1 MTPVLEQATL
11 RRNLVL
17 VRREPP
23 SLTLREIGYGYR
35 PGQSL
40 ALSMIAHSLALVA
53 IVFFGRFMVLQPT
66 IVVRPQLNL
75 AQSRDI
81 LVLPT
86 LGGGSEGSG
95 RTGGGKGSAEKAS
108 SGLRAR
114 SQRGFAYPGPQP
126 LVSNPAGATLGI
138 QTILQPSLENL
149 PRTRRY
155 LPLPNIVQP
164 PSSTASELGQA
175 KAALVVK
182 AEKLSL
188 PQPAETPIA
197 APKITLP
204 AVANGKIANLVETK
218 PELPQR
224 AVPDPV
230 DASEVPGGR
239 KNQDGMLVLNAVA
252 PPPDVSGKIP
262 RLEERSLFAV
272 APGEATIIAA
282 PGAGTKAGGQSRM
295 AAGTGSP
302 TDNPT
307 GDTLAESPAGGGSTN
322 PSANPGSNSGRTA
335 SGAGSGGRYGSGQGS
350 GVNSASNASGTG
362 RGASSSPGV
371 GVGAATGRGSGT
383 GAGSAPGGGGFP
395 GISIQGGRYS
405 NGNTGSMMAK
415 AEPRHPTTY
424 NANIVATASSGGGLP
439 DLGLGVF
446 HNEKVYTVFVDMR
459 ATDEDHAPSWI
470 LQYAVQQPPPG
481 DPDANGRTRINGVP
495 TPPYAMLK
503 EIPEFAPELLR
514 KYSHKVIVASA
525 IMDTSGKLEQV
536 SIPQNS
542 EDALVGPLLAALSHW
557 LFQPAQID
565 GQPVSLKVLLGIRFS
580 APR

>member
-1 MTPVLEQATL
+1 MTPVLEQAPP
-11 RRNLVL
+11 RRNV
-17 VRREPP
+17 VRIRREPP

-35 PGQSL
+35 PGRSL
-40 ALSMIAHSLALVA
+40 ALSIIAHSLALLA
-53 IVFFGRFMVLQPT
+53 IVSFGRYVVLQPT
-66 IVVRPQLNL
+66 IIVNPQLEL
-75 AQSRDI
+75 SRSHDI
-81 LVLPT
+81 LILPT

-138 QTILQPSLENL
+138 QTILQPSIENL

-188 PQPAETPIA
+188 PQPTETPIA
-197 APKITLP
+197 APKLTLP
-204 AVANGKIANLVETK
+204 VVANGKVVNLVETK
-218 PELPQR
+218 PQLPQR

-230 DASEVPGGR
+230 EASEVPGGQ
-239 KNQDGMLVLNAVA
+239 KNQDGLLVLNAVP
-252 PPPDVSGKIP
+252 PPPDLTGKIP

-272 APGEATIIAA
+272 APGDSTIIAA
-282 PGAGTKAGGQSRM
+282 PGAGTKAGGISPM
-295 AAGTGSP
+295 ATGTGSP
-302 TDNPT
+302 VDNPT
-307 GDTLAESPAGGGSTN
+307 GDTLAESAAGGGSAN
-322 PSANPGSNSGRTA
+322 PSANPARTV

-371 GVGAATGRGSGT
+371 GTGSATGHGSGA

-395 GISIQGGRYS
+395 GISIQGGRYGS
-405 NGNTGSMMAK
+405 GSGSMIAK

-424 NANIVATASSGGGLP
+424 NTNIVSTASSGGGLP
-439 DLGLGVF
+439 DFGVF

-481 DPDANGRTRINGVP
+481 DPDANGRTRIDGVP

-503 EIPEFAPELLR
+503 EIPQFTPELLR
-514 KYSHKVIVASA
+514 KYAHKVIVASA
-525 IMDTSGKLEQV
+525 IMNTAGKLEQV

-580 APR
+580 VPR

>member
-1 MTPVLEQATL
+1 M
-11 RRNLVL
+11 

-35 PGQSL
+35 PGRSL
-40 ALSMIAHSLALVA
+40 GLSILAHSLVLLA
-53 IVFFGRFMVLQPT
+53 IVSFGRYVVLQPT
-66 IVVRPQLNL
+66 IVVNPQLEL
-75 AQSRDI
+75 SRSRDI
-81 LVLPT
+81 LILPT

-155 LPLPNIVQP
+155 LPLPNIVLP
-164 PSSTASELGQA
+164 PSSTASDLGHA

-188 PQPAETPIA
+188 PRPAETPVA
-197 APKITLP
+197 APKLTLP
-204 AVANGKIANLVETK
+204 VVANGKIANLVETK
-218 PELPQR
+218 PQLPQR

-239 KNQDGMLVLNAVA
+239 KNQDGLLVLNAVP

-282 PGAGTKAGGQSRM
+282 PGAGTKAGGMSPM
-295 AAGTGSP
+295 ATGTGSP
-302 TDNPT
+302 VDNPT
-307 GDTLAESPAGGGSTN
+307 GDTLAESAAGGGSTT
-322 PSANPGSNSGRTA
+322 PSTNQGRTV

-371 GVGAATGRGSGT
+371 GTGSATTGHGSGA

-395 GISIQGGRYS
+395 GISIQAGRYGS
-405 NGNTGSMMAK
+405 GSGSMLAK
-415 AEPRHPTTY
+415 AEPRHPTSY
-424 NANIVATASSGGGLP
+424 NVNIVSTASSGGGLP
-439 DLGLGVF
+439 DLGVF

-470 LQYAVQQPPPG
+470 LQYAVRPQPPSSVP
-481 DPDANGRTRINGVP
+481 DPNGKAGQTNGVP

-503 EIPEFAPELLR
+503 EIPQFTPELLR
-514 KYSHKVIVASA
+514 KYAHKVIVASA
-525 IMDTSGKLEQV
+525 IMNTSGKLEQV

-542 EDALVGPLLAALSHW
+542 EDAVVGPLLAALSHW

-565 GQPVSLKVLLGIRFS
+565 GQPVSLKILLGIRFS
-580 APR
+580 TPR

>member
-1 MTPVLEQATL
+1 VKQ
-11 RRNLVL
+11 
-17 VRREPP
+17 VRRAAPCV
-23 SLTLREIGYGYR
+23 TFREVGYGYR
-35 PGQSL
+35 AGRSLGLSILAHQL
-40 ALSMIAHSLALVA
+40 ALLA
-53 IVFFGRFMVLQPT
+53 IVSFGRYVVLQPT
-66 IVVRPQLNL
+66 IVVNPQFEL
-75 AQSRDI
+75 ARSTDI

-95 RTGGGKGSAEKAS
+95 RTGGGKGSAENAS

-164 PSSTASELGQA
+164 PSSTASDLGHA
-175 KAALVVK
+175 KAAMVVK

-188 PQPAETPIA
+188 PRPAETPVA
-197 APKITLP
+197 APKLTLP
-204 AVANGKIANLVETK
+204 VVTNANGKIANLVETK

-230 DASEVPGGR
+230 DASEVPGVR
-239 KNQDGMLVLNAVA
+239 NNQAGLLVLNAVA

-272 APGEATIIAA
+272 APGETTIIAA
-282 PGAGTKAGGQSRM
+282 PGAGTKAGGMSPM

-302 TDNPT
+302 SDNPT

-322 PSANPGSNSGRTA
+322 QITSQSTNQGQAV

-362 RGASSSPGV
+362 RGASSSPSV
-371 GVGAATGRGSGT
+371 GTGSATGQGSGA

-395 GISIQGGRYS
+395 GISIQGGRYG
-405 NGNTGSMMAK
+405 NGNTGSMLAK

-424 NANIVATASSGGGLP
+424 NMNIVSTASSGGGLP
-439 DLGLGVF
+439 ELGIF
-446 HNEKVYTVFVDMR
+446 HNEKVYTVFLDMR

-503 EIPEFAPELLR
+503 EIPEFPPDLLH
-514 KYSHKVIVASA
+514 KYAHKVIVASA
-525 IMDTSGKLEQV
+525 IMNTTGKLEQV

-542 EDALVGPLLAALSHW
+542 EDALVGPLLAALRHW

-565 GQPVSLKVLLGIRFS
+565 GQPVSLKILLGIRFS

>member
-1 MTPVLEQATL
+1 MTPVLEQAPP
-11 RRNLVL
+11 RRNFVL
-17 VRREPP
+17 VRREAP

-35 PGQSL
+35 PGRSL
-40 ALSMIAHSLALVA
+40 GLSILAHSLALLAV
-53 IVFFGRFMVLQPT
+53 VFFGRYVVLQPT
-66 IVVRPQLNL
+66 IVVNPQLEL
-75 AQSRDI
+75 GRSHDI
-81 LVLPT
+81 LILPT

-114 SQRGFAYPGPQP
+114 GQRGFAYPGPQP
-126 LVSNPAGATLGI
+126 LVSNPPGATLGI

-164 PSSTASELGQA
+164 PSSTASEVGHA

-188 PQPAETPIA
+188 PQPAERPVA

-204 AVANGKIANLVETK
+204 VVAHGKIANLVETK

-224 AVPDPV
+224 AAPDPV
-230 DASEVPGGR
+230 DASEVPGMR
-239 KNQDGMLVLNAVA
+239 NNQAGLLVLNAVA

-262 RLEERSLFAV
+262 RLEARALFAV
-272 APGEATIIAA
+272 APGETTIIAA
-282 PGAGTKAGGQSRM
+282 PGAGTKAGGMSPM

-302 TDNPT
+302 ADNPT

-322 PSANPGSNSGRTA
+322 ASANAGRTA
-335 SGAGSGGRYGSGQGS
+335 SGAGNGGRYGSGQGS
-350 GVNSASNASGTG
+350 GVNSDSNASGTG
-362 RGASSSPGV
+362 RGTSSSPGV
-371 GVGAATGRGSGT
+371 GTGSAAGHGSGA

-395 GISIQGGRYS
+395 GISIQGGRYGS
-405 NGNTGSMMAK
+405 GSGGSMMSK

-424 NANIVATASSGGGLP
+424 NMNIVATASSGGGLP
-439 DLGLGVF
+439 DLGVF
-446 HNEKVYTVFVDMR
+446 HNEKVYTVFLDMR

-503 EIPEFAPELLR
+503 EIPEFTPELLR
-514 KYSHKVIVASA
+514 KYAHKMILASA
-525 IMDTSGKLEQV
+525 VMNTSGKLEQV

-565 GQPVSLKVLLGIRFS
+565 GQPVALKVLLGIRFPV
-580 APR
+580 PR

>member
-1 MTPVLEQATL
+1 MTPVLEQAPP
-11 RRNLVL
+11 RRNIVL
-17 VRREPP
+17 VRREAP

-35 PGQSL
+35 PGRSL
-40 ALSMIAHSLALVA
+40 GLSILAHSLVLLA
-53 IVFFGRFMVLQPT
+53 IVFFGRYVVLQPT
-66 IVVRPQLNL
+66 IVVNPQLEL
-75 AQSRDI
+75 SRAHDI

-95 RTGGGKGSAEKAS
+95 RTGGEKGSAEKAS

-164 PSSTASELGQA
+164 PSSTASELGHA

-182 AEKLSL
+182 AEKQSY
-188 PQPAETPIA
+188 PQPAERPIA

-204 AVANGKIANLVETK
+204 VVAHGKIANLVETK

-224 AVPDPV
+224 AAPDPV
-230 DASEVPGGR
+230 DASEVPGVR
-239 KNQDGMLVLNAVA
+239 NNQAGLLVLNAVA

-262 RLEERSLFAV
+262 RLEARSLFAV
-272 APGEATIIAA
+272 APGETTIIAA
-282 PGAGTKAGGQSRM
+282 PGAGTKAGGMSPM

-302 TDNPT
+302 ADNPT

-322 PSANPGSNSGRTA
+322 PSTNQGRVA
-335 SGAGSGGRYGSGQGS
+335 SGAGNGGRYGSGQGS
-350 GVNSASNASGTG
+350 GVNSDSNASGTG
-362 RGASSSPGV
+362 RGSSSSPGV
-371 GVGAATGRGSGT
+371 GTGSATGHGSGA

-395 GISIQGGRYS
+395 GISIQGGRYG
-405 NGNTGSMMAK
+405 NGNTGSMMSK
-415 AEPRHPTTY
+415 AEPRRPTTY
-424 NANIVATASSGGGLP
+424 NMNIVATASSGGGLP
-439 DLGLGVF
+439 DLGVF
-446 HNEKVYTVFVDMR
+446 HNEKVYTVFLDMR

-481 DPDANGRTRINGVP
+481 DPDANGRTRINGAP

-503 EIPEFAPELLR
+503 EIPEFTPELLR
-514 KYSHKVIVASA
+514 KYSHKMILASA
-525 IMDTSGKLEQV
+525 VMNTSGKLEQV

-542 EDALVGPLLAALSHW
+542 EDAVVGPLLSALSHW

-565 GQPVSLKVLLGIRFS
+565 GQPVALKVLLGIRFS
-580 APR
+580 VPR

>member
-1 MTPVLEQATL
+1 MTPVLEQAPP
-11 RRNLVL
+11 RRNFVL
-17 VRREPP
+17 VRHEAP

-35 PGQSL
+35 PGRSL
-40 ALSMIAHSLALVA
+40 ALSILAHSLALLA
-53 IVFFGRFMVLQPT
+53 IVSFGRYVVLQPT
-66 IVVRPQLNL
+66 IVVNPQLAL
-75 AQSRDI
+75 TRSTDI

-95 RTGGGKGSAEKAS
+95 RTGGGKGSAEEAS

-155 LPLPNIVQP
+155 LPLPNIVLP
-164 PSSTASELGQA
+164 PSSTASDLGHA

-182 AEKLSL
+182 AERLSL
-188 PQPAETPIA
+188 PRPAETPVA

-204 AVANGKIANLVETK
+204 VVANGKIANLVETK

-239 KNQDGMLVLNAVA
+239 KNQDGLLVLNAIA
-252 PPPDVSGKIP
+252 PPPDLTGKIP

-282 PGAGTKAGGQSRM
+282 PGAGTKAGGMSPM
-295 AAGTGSP
+295 AAGTGSSS
-302 TDNPT
+302 DNPT
-307 GDTLAESPAGGGSTN
+307 GDTLAESPSGGSTN
-322 PSANPGSNSGRTA
+322 LSSNPGSNSGQTA
-335 SGAGSGGRYGSGQGS
+335 SGAGSGSRYGSGQGS

-371 GVGAATGRGSGT
+371 GTGSATGNGSGT

-395 GISIQGGRYS
+395 GISIQGGRYGS
-405 NGNTGSMMAK
+405 GSGSGSMLAK

-424 NANIVATASSGGGLP
+424 NVNIVSTASSGGGLP
-439 DLGLGVF
+439 DLGIF
-446 HNEKVYTVFVDMR
+446 HNEKVYTVFLDMR

-481 DPDANGRTRINGVP
+481 DPDANGRTRIDGVP
-495 TPPYAMLK
+495 TPPLCHAK
-503 EIPEFAPELLR
+503 GDSRIHAR
-514 KYSHKVIVASA
+514 ASA
-525 IMDTSGKLEQV
+525 QV
-536 SIPQNS
+536 C
-542 EDALVGPLLAALSHW
+542 A
-557 LFQPAQID
+557 
-565 GQPVSLKVLLGIRFS
+565 
-580 APR
+580 

>member
-1 MTPVLEQATL
+1 MTPVLEQAPP
-11 RRNLVL
+11 RRSLVL
-17 VRREPP
+17 VWREAP

-35 PGQSL
+35 PGPSL
-40 ALSMIAHSLALVA
+40 GLSILAHSLALLA
-53 IVFFGRFMVLQPT
+53 IVFFGRYVVLQPT
-66 IVVRPQLNL
+66 IVVRPQLAL
-75 AQSRDI
+75 TRSTDI

-95 RTGGGKGSAEKAS
+95 RTGGGKGSVEKAS

-164 PSSTASELGQA
+164 PSSTASDLGHA

-182 AEKLSL
+182 AERLSL
-188 PQPAETPIA
+188 PRPAETPVA

-204 AVANGKIANLVETK
+204 VVANGKIANLVETK
-218 PELPQR
+218 PQLPQR

-239 KNQDGMLVLNAVA
+239 KNQDGLLVLNAVA

-262 RLEERSLFAV
+262 RLEARSLFAV
-272 APGEATIIAA
+272 SPGEATIIAA
-282 PGAGTKAGGQSRM
+282 PGAGTKAGGLSSV

-302 TDNPT
+302 ADLPT
-307 GDTLAESPAGGGSTN
+307 GDTLAEIPAGGDSTN
-322 PSANPGSNSGRTA
+322 RRTNPGQTG

-350 GVNSASNASGTG
+350 GVNSDSNASGTG
-362 RGASSSPGV
+362 RGASASPGL
-371 GVGAATGRGSGT
+371 GTGSASGRGSGA

-395 GISIQGGRYS
+395 GISIQGGQYGK
-405 NGNTGSMMAK
+405 GNTGSMLSK
-415 AEPRHPTTY
+415 AEPPHPTTY
-424 NANIVATASSGGGLP
+424 NMNIVSTASSGGGLP
-439 DLGLGVF
+439 DFGVF

-470 LQYAVQQPPPG
+470 LQYAVRPRASSA
-481 DPDANGRTRINGVP
+481 PDTNGMTGRSNGVP

-514 KYSHKVIVASA
+514 KYAHKVIVASA
-525 IMDTSGKLEQV
+525 ILNTAGKLEQV

-542 EDALVGPLLAALSHW
+542 EEALVGPLLAALSHW

-580 APR
+580 VPR

>member
-1 MTPVLEQATL
+1 M
-11 RRNLVL
+11 

-35 PGQSL
+35 PGRSL
-40 ALSMIAHSLALVA
+40 GLSILAHSLALLA
-53 IVFFGRFMVLQPT
+53 IVFFGRYIVLQPT
-66 IVVRPQLNL
+66 IVVRPQLALNR
-75 AQSRDI
+75 STDI

-95 RTGGGKGSAEKAS
+95 RAGGGKGSAEKAS
-108 SGLRAR
+108 SELRAR

-149 PRTRRY
+149 PRSRRY
-155 LPLPNIVQP
+155 LPLPNVVLP
-164 PSSTASELGQA
+164 PSSTASDLGHA

-188 PQPAETPIA
+188 PQPTETPVA
-197 APKITLP
+197 APKLTLP
-204 AVANGKIANLVETK
+204 VVANGKIANLVESK
-218 PELPQR
+218 PQLPQR

-230 DASEVPGGR
+230 EASEIPGARNNHAGL
-239 KNQDGMLVLNAVA
+239 LVLNAVP
-252 PPPDVSGKIP
+252 PPPDVTGKIP

-272 APGEATIIAA
+272 SPGEATVIAP
-282 PGAGTKAGGQSRM
+282 PGAGTKAGALSSV
-295 AAGTGSP
+295 AAGSGSP
-302 TDNPT
+302 ADLPI
-307 GDTLAESPAGGGSTN
+307 GDTLAENAGGGDKTSHT
-322 PSANPGSNSGRTA
+322 ANQGQTG

-362 RGASSSPGV
+362 RGAGPSPGV
-371 GVGAATGRGSGT
+371 GTGPATGQGSGT

-395 GISIQGGRYS
+395 GISIQGGRYGS
-405 NGNTGSMMAK
+405 GTGSGSMMAK

-424 NANIVATASSGGGLP
+424 NMNIVSTASSGGGLP
-439 DLGLGVF
+439 DLGVF

-470 LQYAVQQPPPG
+470 LQYAVRQPPSSA
-481 DPDANGRTRINGVP
+481 PDANGKAGRGVGGPAGVP

-503 EIPEFAPELLR
+503 EIPEFTPELLR
-514 KYSHKVIVASA
+514 KYAHKVIVASA
-525 IMDTSGKLEQV
+525 IMNSAGKLEQV

-542 EDALVGPLLAALSHW
+542 EDALVGPLVAALSHW

>member
-1 MTPVLEQATL
+1 MTPVLEQAPPK
-11 RRNLVL
+11 RNLVMI
-17 VRREPP
+17 RREPP

-35 PGQSL
+35 PGRSL
-40 ALSMIAHSLALVA
+40 GLSILAHSLVLLA
-53 IVFFGRFMVLQPT
+53 IVSFGRYVVLQPT
-66 IVVRPQLNL
+66 IVVNPQLALNR
-75 AQSRDI
+75 STDI

-164 PSSTASELGQA
+164 PSSTASNLGQA

-188 PQPAETPIA
+188 PRPAETSVA

-204 AVANGKIANLVETK
+204 VVANGKIANLVETK

-239 KNQDGMLVLNAVA
+239 KNQDGLLVLNAVA
-252 PPPDVSGKIP
+252 PPPDVSGRVP

-282 PGAGTKAGGQSRM
+282 PGAGTKAGGASPM

-302 TDNPT
+302 SDNPT
-307 GDTLAESPAGGGSTN
+307 GDTLAESPAGGGTN
-322 PSANPGSNSGRTA
+322 LSANLNANPGRTG
-335 SGAGSGGRYGSGQGS
+335 SGAGGGGRYGSEQGS
-350 GVNSASNASGTG
+350 GVNSASNGSGTG
-362 RGASSSPGV
+362 RGTGPSPGV
-371 GVGAATGRGSGT
+371 GTGPATGHGSGT

-395 GISIQGGRYS
+395 GISIQGGRYGS
-405 NGNTGSMMAK
+405 GSGTGSMLAK

-424 NANIVATASSGGGLP
+424 NTNIVSTASSGGGLP
-439 DLGLGVF
+439 DLGVF

-481 DPDANGRTRINGVP
+481 DPDANGRTRIDGVP

-503 EIPEFAPELLR
+503 EIPEFTPELLR
-514 KYSHKVIVASA
+514 KYSHKTIVASA
-525 IMDTSGKLEQV
+525 LMNTSGKLEQV

-542 EDALVGPLLAALSHW
+542 EDALVRPLLAALSHW

-565 GQPVSLKVLLGIRFS
+565 GQPVSLKILLGIRFS
-580 APR
+580 VPR

>member
-1 MTPVLEQATL
+1 MTPVLEQAPP
-11 RRNLVL
+11 RRKVVL
-17 VRREPP
+17 VRREAP

-35 PGQSL
+35 PGRSL
-40 ALSMIAHSLALVA
+40 GLSILAHSLALLAV
-53 IVFFGRFMVLQPT
+53 VFFGRYVVLQPT
-66 IVVRPQLNL
+66 IIVNPQLEL
-75 AQSRDI
+75 SRSHDI
-81 LVLPT
+81 LILPT

-114 SQRGFAYPGPQP
+114 GQRGFAYPGPQP
-126 LVSNPAGATLGI
+126 LVSNPPGATLGI

-149 PRTRRY
+149 PRTQRY

-164 PSSTASELGQA
+164 PSSTASDVGHA

-188 PQPAETPIA
+188 PHPAETPVA

-204 AVANGKIANLVETK
+204 VVANGKIANLVETK

-230 DASEVPGGR
+230 DASEVPDGR
-239 KNQDGMLVLNAVA
+239 NNQAGLLVLNAIA

-262 RLEERSLFAV
+262 RLEARALFAV
-272 APGEATIIAA
+272 APGETTIIAA
-282 PGAGTKAGGQSRM
+282 PGAGSKTGGSSAM
-295 AAGTGSP
+295 ATGTGSP
-302 TDNPT
+302 ADNPS
-307 GDTLAESPAGGGSTN
+307 GDALAESPAGGGSAN
-322 PSANPGSNSGRTA
+322 PSTTPGRTA

-350 GVNSASNASGTG
+350 GVNSDSNASGTG

-371 GVGAATGRGSGT
+371 GTGSAAGHGSGA

-395 GISIQGGRYS
+395 GISIQGGRYGS
-405 NGNTGSMMAK
+405 GSGGSMMAK

-424 NANIVATASSGGGLP
+424 NMNIVATASSGGGLP
-439 DLGLGVF
+439 DFGVF
-446 HNEKVYTVFVDMR
+446 HNEKVYTVFLDMR

-481 DPDANGRTRINGVP
+481 DPDASGRTRINGVP

-514 KYSHKVIVASA
+514 KYAHKVIVASA
-525 IMDTSGKLEQV
+525 VMNTSGKLEQV

-565 GQPVSLKVLLGIRFS
+565 GQPVALKVLLGIRFS
-580 APR
+580 TPR

>member
-1 MTPVLEQATL
+1 MTPVLEQAPP
-11 RRNLVL
+11 RRNFVL
-17 VRREPP
+17 VRHEPP

-35 PGQSL
+35 PGRSL
-40 ALSMIAHSLALVA
+40 GLSILAHSLALLA
-53 IVFFGRFMVLQPT
+53 IVSFGRYVVLQPT
-66 IVVRPQLNL
+66 IVVNPQLAL
-75 AQSRDI
+75 TRSTDI

-149 PRTRRY
+149 PRSRSY
-155 LPLPNIVQP
+155 LPLPNIVLP
-164 PSSTASELGQA
+164 PSSTASDLGHA

-188 PQPAETPIA
+188 PQPAETPVA

-204 AVANGKIANLVETK
+204 VVANGKIANLVESK
-218 PELPQR
+218 PQLPQR

-230 DASEVPGGR
+230 EASEVPGARNNHAGL
-239 KNQDGMLVLNAVA
+239 LVLNAVA
-252 PPPDVSGKIP
+252 PPPDVTGKIP

-272 APGEATIIAA
+272 APGEATIIAP
-282 PGAGTKAGGQSRM
+282 PGAGTKAGALSSV
-295 AAGTGSP
+295 AAGSGDP

-307 GDTLAESPAGGGSTN
+307 GDTLAESPAGGNTNLSTN
-322 PSANPGSNSGRTA
+322 PSSNSGQAA
-335 SGAGSGGRYGSGQGS
+335 SGAGSGSRYGSGQGS

-371 GVGAATGRGSGT
+371 GTGSATGHGSGA

-395 GISIQGGRYS
+395 GISIQGGRYGS
-405 NGNTGSMMAK
+405 GSGSMLAK

-424 NANIVATASSGGGLP
+424 NVNIVSTASSGGGLP
-439 DLGLGVF
+439 DLGIF

-470 LQYAVQQPPPG
+470 LQYAVRPQPPSRVP
-481 DPDANGRTRINGVP
+481 DPNGKAGRTDGVP

-503 EIPEFAPELLR
+503 EIPQFAPELLR
-514 KYSHKVIVASA
+514 KYAHKVIVASA
-525 IMDTSGKLEQV
+525 IMNTSGKLEQV

-565 GQPVSLKVLLGIRFS
+565 GQPISLKILLGIRFS

>member
-1 MTPVLEQATL
+1 MTPVLEQAPL

-17 VRREPP
+17 VRREAP

-40 ALSMIAHSLALVA
+40 ALSMIAHSLALFA
-53 IVFFGRFMVLQPT
+53 IVFFGRFVVLQPT
-66 IVVRPQLNL
+66 IVVNPQLEL
-75 AQSRDI
+75 SRSHDI

-95 RTGGGKGSAEKAS
+95 RTGGGKGSADEAS
-108 SGLRAR
+108 SGLRSR

-164 PSSTASELGQA
+164 PSSTASEQGHA

-182 AEKLSL
+182 AERLSV
-188 PQPAETPIA
+188 PRPAETPVA

-204 AVANGKIANLVETK
+204 VVANGKIANLVETK

-239 KNQDGMLVLNAVA
+239 KNQDGLLVLNAVA

-282 PGAGTKAGGQSRM
+282 PGAGTKAGGLSSV

-302 TDNPT
+302 SDNPT
-307 GDTLAESPAGGGSTN
+307 GDTLAESPSGGGSKNPNSN
-322 PSANPGSNSGRTA
+322 PSSNSGRTA

-362 RGASSSPGV
+362 RGASSNTGV
-371 GVGAATGRGSGT
+371 GTGSAAGRGSGA

-395 GISIQGGRYS
+395 GISIQGGRYG

-424 NANIVATASSGGGLP
+424 NMNIVSTASSGGVLP
-439 DLGLGVF
+439 DLGIF

-459 ATDEDHAPSWI
+459 ATDEDHVPSWI

-481 DPDANGRTRINGVP
+481 DPDAFGRTRINGVP

-503 EIPEFAPELLR
+503 EIPQFAPELLR
-514 KYSHKVIVASA
+514 KYAHKVIVASA
-525 IMDTSGKLEQV
+525 VMNTSGKLEQV

-565 GQPVSLKVLLGIRFS
+565 GQPVSLKILLGIRFS
-580 APR
+580 AQR

>member
-1 MTPVLEQATL
+1 MTPVLEQAPP
-11 RRNLVL
+11 RRNFVL
-17 VRREPP
+17 VRHEAP

-35 PGQSL
+35 PGRSL
-40 ALSMIAHSLALVA
+40 ALSILAHSLALLA
-53 IVFFGRFMVLQPT
+53 IVSFGRYVVLQPT
-66 IVVRPQLNL
+66 IVVNPQLAL
-75 AQSRDI
+75 TRSTDI

-95 RTGGGKGSAEKAS
+95 RTGGGKGSAEEAS

-126 LVSNPAGATLGI
+126 LVSSPAGATLGI

-155 LPLPNIVQP
+155 LPLPNIVLP
-164 PSSTASELGQA
+164 PSSTASDLGHA

-188 PQPAETPIA
+188 PRPAETPVA

-204 AVANGKIANLVETK
+204 VVANGKIANLVESK
-218 PELPQR
+218 PQLPQR

-230 DASEVPGGR
+230 EASEVPGARNNHAGL
-239 KNQDGMLVLNAVA
+239 LVLNAVP

-282 PGAGTKAGGQSRM
+282 PGAGTKAGAASSV

-302 TDNPT
+302 SDNPT
-307 GDTLAESPAGGGSTN
+307 GDTLAESASGGGTN
-322 PSANPGSNSGRTA
+322 LSSNPGSNSGQTA

-350 GVNSASNASGTG
+350 GVNSDSNVSGTG
-362 RGASSSPGV
+362 RGAGPSPGV
-371 GVGAATGRGSGT
+371 GTGPATGHGSGV

-395 GISIQGGRYS
+395 GISIQGGRYGS
-405 NGNTGSMMAK
+405 GSGSMLAK

-424 NANIVATASSGGGLP
+424 NVNIVSTASSGGGLP
-439 DLGLGVF
+439 DLGIF
-446 HNEKVYTVFVDMR
+446 HNEKVYTVFLDMR

-470 LQYAVQQPPPG
+470 LQYAVRPPRPSR
-481 DPDANGRTRINGVP
+481 A
-495 TPPYAMLK
+495 
-503 EIPEFAPELLR
+503 
-514 KYSHKVIVASA
+514 
-525 IMDTSGKLEQV
+525 
-536 SIPQNS
+536 
-542 EDALVGPLLAALSHW
+542 
-557 LFQPAQID
+557 
-565 GQPVSLKVLLGIRFS
+565 
-580 APR
+580 

>member
-1 MTPVLEQATL
+1 MNPVLEQVQPP
-11 RRNLVL
+11 RRSLQL
-17 VRREPP
+17 VRREAP
-23 SLTLREIGYGYR
+23 SLTLREVGYGYR
-35 PGQSL
+35 PGRSL
-40 ALSMIAHSLALVA
+40 GISILAHSLALLA
-53 IVFFGRFMVLQPT
+53 IVSFGRYVVLQPT
-66 IVVRPQLNL
+66 IVVNPQLAL
-75 AQSRDI
+75 TRSTDI

-95 RTGGGKGSAEKAS
+95 RTGGGKGSVEKAS

-155 LPLPNIVQP
+155 LPLPNIVRP

-175 KAALVVK
+175 KAALVVR
-182 AEKLSL
+182 AEKVSL
-188 PQPAETPIA
+188 PRPAETPIA
-197 APKITLP
+197 APKLTLP
-204 AVANGKIANLVETK
+204 VVANGKIANLVESK
-218 PELPQR
+218 PQLPQR

-230 DASEVPGGR
+230 DASEVPGIR
-239 KNQDGMLVLNAVA
+239 NNQAGLLVLNAVA

-262 RLEERSLFAV
+262 RLEARSLFAV
-272 APGEATIIAA
+272 APGETTVIAA
-282 PGAGTKAGGQSRM
+282 PGAGTKAGGLSSV
-295 AAGTGSP
+295 AVGTGSP
-302 TDNPT
+302 SDIPT
-307 GDTLAESPAGGGSTN
+307 GDTLAEIPAGGDSTN
-322 PSANPGSNSGRTA
+322 RRTSQSANQGQAA

-350 GVNSASNASGTG
+350 GVNSDSNASGTG
-362 RGASSSPGV
+362 RGASASSGV
-371 GVGAATGRGSGT
+371 GTGSATGQGSGA

-395 GISIQGGRYS
+395 GIAIQGGRYGK
-405 NGNTGSMMAK
+405 GNTGSMLSK

-424 NANIVATASSGGGLP
+424 DMNIVSTASSGGGLP
-439 DLGLGVF
+439 DLGVF

-470 LQYAVQQPPPG
+470 LQYAVRPRASSA
-481 DPDANGRTRINGVP
+481 PDTNGMTGRSNGVP

-514 KYSHKVIVASA
+514 KYAHKVIVVSA
-525 IMDTSGKLEQV
+525 IMNTAGKLDQV
-536 SIPQNS
+536 SMPQNS
-542 EDALVGPLLAALSHW
+542 EEALVGPLLAALSHW

>member
-1 MTPVLEQATL
+1 MTPVLEQAPP
-11 RRNLVL
+11 RRNFVL
-17 VRREPP
+17 VRHEAP

-35 PGQSL
+35 PGRSL
-40 ALSMIAHSLALVA
+40 ALSILAHSLALLA
-53 IVFFGRFMVLQPT
+53 IVSFGRYVVLQPT
-66 IVVRPQLNL
+66 IVVNPQLAL
-75 AQSRDI
+75 TRSTDI

-95 RTGGGKGSAEKAS
+95 RTGGGKGSAEEAS

-126 LVSNPAGATLGI
+126 LVSSPAGATLGI

-155 LPLPNIVQP
+155 LPLPNIVLP
-164 PSSTASELGQA
+164 PSSTASDLGHA

-182 AEKLSL
+182 AERLSL
-188 PQPAETPIA
+188 PRPAETPVA

-204 AVANGKIANLVETK
+204 VVANGKIANLVETK

-239 KNQDGMLVLNAVA
+239 KNQDGLLVLNAIA
-252 PPPDVSGKIP
+252 PPPDLSGKIP

-282 PGAGTKAGGQSRM
+282 PGAGTKAGGMSPM
-295 AAGTGSP
+295 AAGTGSSS
-302 TDNPT
+302 DNPT
-307 GDTLAESPAGGGSTN
+307 GDTLAESPSGGSTN
-322 PSANPGSNSGRTA
+322 LSSNPGSNSGQTA
-335 SGAGSGGRYGSGQGS
+335 SGAGSGSRYGSGQGS
-350 GVNSASNASGTG
+350 GVNSDSNVSGTG
-362 RGASSSPGV
+362 RGTGSSPGV
-371 GVGAATGRGSGT
+371 GTGSATGNGRGT

-395 GISIQGGRYS
+395 GISIQGGRYGS
-405 NGNTGSMMAK
+405 GSGSGSMLAK

-424 NANIVATASSGGGLP
+424 NVNIVSTASSGGGLP
-439 DLGLGVF
+439 DLGLGIF
-446 HNEKVYTVFVDMR
+446 HNEKVYTVFLDMR

-481 DPDANGRTRINGVP
+481 DPDANGRTRIDGVP
-495 TPPYAMLK
+495 TPPLCHAK
-503 EIPEFAPELLR
+503 GDSRIHAR
-514 KYSHKVIVASA
+514 ASA
-525 IMDTSGKLEQV
+525 QV
-536 SIPQNS
+536 C
-542 EDALVGPLLAALSHW
+542 A
-557 LFQPAQID
+557 
-565 GQPVSLKVLLGIRFS
+565 
-580 APR
+580 